1 MAKHRAE
8 EEAVRYE
15 LKLSKLRHAIK
26 RERSMVKRWEL
37 EKDLEE
43 LEWDRFLQLKEQ
55 REEKAKQEAKERSQK
70 EYSRTNLGVSDRS
83 KREYREK

>member
-1 MAKHRAE
+1 MLSEEAMAKHRAE

-55 REEKAKQEAKERSQK
+55 REEKAKQEAKER
-70 EYSRTNLGVSDRS
+70 
-83 KREYREK
+83 

>member
-1 MAKHRAE
+1 MLSEEAMAKHRAE

-37 EKDLEE
+37 EKDLE
-43 LEWDRFLQLKEQ
+43 L
-55 REEKAKQEAKERSQK
+55 
-70 EYSRTNLGVSDRS
+70 
-83 KREYREK
+83 KREKIAEIRSRHEYKLSDSYINIPPPE